1 MTFRIDG
8 DEHEATPRAGQC
20 LRTFLRERGRTGV
33 KKGCDT
39 GDCGACT
46 VHVDGTPVHSCLYP
60 ASRAEGREVTT
71 VMGLGTPETPHPVQQ
86 AFIDAQGFQC
96 GFCTAG
102 FVMTAA
108 GLGEEQRADLPR
120 AFKSNLCRCTGYRAI
135 HDALAGVVNVE
146 RDAAGASVG
155 RGLGAPAG
163 PEIVTGRVEF
173 TMDDAPA
180 GLLHMAL
187 LRSPH
192 AHARIRSIDT
202 SAALA
207 VPGVQLVLTHDDVP
221 QMLFSTGRHTTR
233 REDPDDTR
241 ILDVVARHKEQ
252 RMAAVVADSV
262 AAAEEGVRQIVVD
275 WEVLPAVFDP
285 AEALKPGAPLVH
297 GDKDAVESRIVDP
310 SRNLVG
316 EVHTVCGD
324 PDAGFAAAAVVV
336 EDTFEVQRIQHVHLE
351 THGATAWL
359 DEAGRLNVRT
369 STQVPFLT
377 RDELALLLD
386 LDPSN
391 VRVFAKRVGGGF
403 GGKQELLCEDLVAI
417 AAMRLGQPVRIE
429 FSREEQLAAST
440 TRHPMRLRVRI
451 GATAEGDFTAM
462 ELELLSNT
470 GAYGNHG
477 PAVMFHACNESI
489 GVYKVPHKRVDGQVV
504 YTHTVPAG
512 ALRGYGLSQSVY
524 AVECVVDEVARRL
537 GIDPIALRERNVVA
551 PGDRFVAM
559 SDEPEDVEFGSYGL
573 DQCLAMVRDA
583 LADGSG
589 EPVPGPEW
597 LVGEGVALGMLDA
610 GPPGGHHADARISLV
625 PDATPAYRL
634 AVGTAEFGNGTATV
648 HRQIAAQVL
657 GVTASDIELVA
668 SDTDEVGHDS
678 GAFAS
683 AGVFVAGRATLLA
696 AQALAARLE
705 ELGEEG
711 ISVARAA
718 AEAITGEG
726 TFTGSPRS
734 VAFNVHGFRV
744 AVLPATGEVR
754 ILKSVQAVDAGT
766 VMNPLQCRA
775 QVEGGT
781 AQALGAA
788 LDEEV
793 LIDDEGAVVTR
804 NLRTYNWPTMAT
816 IPPTEVRFA
825 DTHDALGP
833 LGAKPMSESPFN
845 PVAPALANA
854 IRDATGVRLTRLPM
868 RRDRIWEALADAGLP
883 GATFPA
889 S

>member
-1 MTFRIDG
+1 
-8 DEHEATPRAGQC
+8 
-20 LRTFLRERGRTGV
+20 
-33 KKGCDT
+33 
-39 GDCGACT
+39 
-46 VHVDGTPVHSCLYP
+46 
-60 ASRAEGREVTT
+60 
-71 VMGLGTPETPHPVQQ
+71 
-86 AFIDAQGFQC
+86 
-96 GFCTAG
+96 
-102 FVMTAA
+102 
-108 GLGEEQRADLPR
+108 
-120 AFKSNLCRCTGYRAI
+120 
-135 HDALAGVVNVE
+135 
-146 RDAAGASVG
+146 
-155 RGLGAPAG
+155 
-163 PEIVTGRVEF
+163 
-173 TMDDAPA
+173 
-180 GLLHMAL
+180 
-187 LRSPH
+187 
-192 AHARIRSIDT
+192 
-202 SAALA
+202 
-207 VPGVQLVLTHDDVP
+207 
-221 QMLFSTGRHTTR
+221 
-233 REDPDDTR
+233 
-241 ILDVVARHKEQ
+241 
-252 RMAAVVADSV
+252 MAAVVADSV